1 MVRFVADYLNT
12 LYMDQTLRVNYDIV
26 FGERGRSIER
36 CVNTD
41 SAGNSF
47 PLKIGHWEQFVFM
60 NFKSEFERLKWVL
73 IFGFMRKTIFL
84 CHNTCR
90 NYWVNQYSE
99 LSG

>member
-1 MVRFVADYLNT
+1 MVRLVAHYLNT
-12 LYMDQTLRVNYDIV
+12 LYMDRTLRVNYKIV
-26 FGERGRSIER
+26 FGERGRSIKR

-60 NFKSEFERLKWVL
+60 NYEPEFKRFELVL

-90 NYWVNQYSE
+90 NYCVNQYSE